1 MIKNLSYLFVALVA
15 SCGQN
20 PQSESNDS
28 LVFVEEIQQHSSRI
42 AFGSCNNAY
51 ASNELWDDVLLAQP
65 EAWIWGGDIVYA
77 DSDDFDTI
85 EKHYRRQLENVEYRR
100 LTESS
105 KILATWDDHDYGMND
120 GGVSFSA
127 KSKSQEAFLNFLKVG
142 QSDPRRD
149 QEGVYYSEQIQT
161 EGHTVEVIL
170 LDTRYFRSDLTK
182 GTEGRRYDPNYE
194 KTATMLGDVQWNWLS
209 NQLSTSEADLIL
221 LVSSIQFL
229 SSEHGYEKWQNL
241 PHERERLISL
251 LNQVDQPVMVL
262 SGDRHISE
270 WSVLKTEDKEIID
283 FTSSGLTHSYE
294 NFSGEPNALRKGEV
308 VSVPSYGLLDID
320 WENKVITGR
329 MIGNGNAVLQ
339 EHSFKF

>member
-1 MIKNLSYLFVALVA
+1 MIKKLPYLVLALIV
-15 SCGQN
+15 SCSQN
-20 PQSESNDS
+20 PKSESNES
-28 LVFVEEIQQHSSRI
+28 LVFVEEIQPHSSRI

-51 ASNELWDDVLLAQP
+51 APNELWDDIFLAQP

-77 DSDDFDTI
+77 DSDDFETI
-85 EKHYRRQLENVEYRR
+85 EKHYRRQLENQEYRR
-100 LTESS
+100 LTEST

-120 GGVSFSA
+120 GGVAFSA
-127 KSKSQEAFLNFLKVG
+127 KAKSQEAFLNFLKVG
-142 QSDPRRD
+142 QSDSRRI

-182 GTEGRRYDPNYE
+182 GTEGRRYDPNYDE
-194 KTATMLGDVQWNWLS
+194 AATMLGDTQWDWLS
-209 NQLSTSEADLIL
+209 HRLTTSTADLIL

-270 WSVLKTEDKEIID
+270 W
-283 FTSSGLTHSYE
+283 
-294 NFSGEPNALRKGEV
+294 
-308 VSVPSYGLLDID
+308 
-320 WENKVITGR
+320 
-329 MIGNGNAVLQ
+329 
-339 EHSFKF
+339 

>member
-1 MIKNLSYLFVALVA
+1 MIKKLPYLVLSLFV

-20 PQSESNDS
+20 PKSESDES
-28 LVFVEEIQQHSSRI
+28 LVFVEEIQQYSSRI

-51 ASNELWDDVLLAQP
+51 TPNELWDDVLLAQP

-77 DSDDFDTI
+77 DSDNFETI
-85 EKHYRRQLENVEYRR
+85 EKHYHHQLKNREYKR
-100 LTESS
+100 LTEST
-105 KILATWDDHDYGMND
+105 KILGTWDDHDYGMND
-120 GGVSFSA
+120 GGVTFSTKA
-127 KSKSQEAFLNFLKVG
+127 KSQEAFLNFLKVG
-142 QSDPRRD
+142 QNDSRRD

-161 EGHTVEVIL
+161 EGHIVEVIL
-170 LDTRYFRSDLTK
+170 LDTRYFRSDLTQ
-182 GTEGRRYDPNYE
+182 GTEGRRYDPNYDE
-194 KTATMLGDVQWNWLS
+194 TATMLGDAQWNWLS
-209 NQLSTSEADLIL
+209 HQLTTSTADLIF

-229 SSEHGYEKWQNL
+229 SAEHGYEKWQNL

-294 NFSGEPNALRKGEV
+294 NFSGESNALREGKV
-308 VSVPSYGLLDID
+308 ISVPSYGLLDID
-320 WENKVITGR
+320 WKNRVVSGR
-329 MIGNGNAVLQ
+329 MIGNGNAILQ